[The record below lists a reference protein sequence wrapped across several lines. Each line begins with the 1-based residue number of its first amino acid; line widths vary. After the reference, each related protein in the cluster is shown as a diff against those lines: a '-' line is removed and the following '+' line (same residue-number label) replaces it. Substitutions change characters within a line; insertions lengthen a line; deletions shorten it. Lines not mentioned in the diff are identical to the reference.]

1 MKMTRN
7 EGEIFNSCLEDM
19 FEGANIEDC
28 LRAYPGQAAELEPL
42 LRTSLALRQA
52 SLNIQPDYSFKAIV
66 RSHLQ
71 IRAEKIRQKE
81 QKATWFFSC
90 YKRLAVAIV
99 SVMVVFLVGG
109 GVFIASANAL
119 PDESLYPIKL
129 AGEHLRLAV
138 AFSEIDRAKIHVQFA
153 ERRADEMVE
162 MALQGE
168 RDMISTLTAQITAH
182 IDSVSEIWESPVM
195 QGESA
200 AFVPAETPESVGIR
214 ASGEDKSAV
223 DLESTVDLEEI
234 LDQSREETLYILQ
247 VALRMAPEDLKPI
260 LEQAIENLGNDYS
273 NVISIVKTG

>member
-7 EGEIFNSCLEDM
+7 KAEIFNSCLERM

-28 LRAYPGQAAELEPL
+28 LRAYPEQAKELKPL
-42 LRTSLALRQA
+42 LRASLAIRQT
-52 SLNIQPDYSFKAIV
+52 SLNIHPDYHFKSIV

-71 IRAEKIRQKE
+71 IRAEKMRRKE
-81 QKATWFFSC
+81 HKATWFFNH
-90 YKRLAVAIV
+90 YKRLTVVMV

-109 GVFIASANAL
+109 GVLLASVNAL

-129 AGEHLRLAV
+129 AGEQLKLA
-138 AFSEIDRAKIHVQFA
+138 ATFSEIGRAKIHVQFA

-168 RDMISTLTAQITAH
+168 RDIVSSLTAQITAH

-195 QGESA
+195 QGESTNVFA
-200 AFVPAETPESVGIR
+200 PAELPESVGLR
-214 ASGEDKSAV
+214 TSDEDKSAV
-223 DLESTVDLEEI
+223 DLEGI
-234 LDQSREETLYILQ
+234 LDKSRKETLYMLQ
-247 VALRMAPEDLKPI
+247 AALYTVPEDIKPI

-273 NVISIVKTG
+273 DAISIVKTG

>member
-1 MKMTRN
+1 MTRN
-7 EGEIFNSCLEDM
+7 EGEIFDSCLERM

-28 LRAYPGQAAELEPL
+28 LKEYPGQAAELEPL
-42 LRTSLALRQA
+42 LRTGLALRQA
-52 SLNIQPDYSFKAIV
+52 SLNIHPDYHFKAIV
-66 RSHLQ
+66 RSCLQ
-71 IRAEKIRQKE
+71 IRVEKIRQKE

-90 YKRLAVAIV
+90 YKRLAVAMAG
-99 SVMVVFLVGG
+99 VMVVFLVGG
-109 GVFIASANAL
+109 GVFLASANAL
-119 PDESLYPIKL
+119 PDETLYPIKL

-138 AFSEIDRAKIHVQFA
+138 TFSDIERAKIRVQFA

-168 RDMISTLTAQITAH
+168 REMISTLTAQITAH
-182 IDSVSEIWESPVM
+182 IDNLSEIWESPVM

-200 AFVPAETPESVGIR
+200 SAFVPAESPESVGIR

-223 DLESTVDLEEI
+223 DLEGM

-247 VALRMAPEDLKPI
+247 AALYTAPEDLKPI
-260 LEQAIENLGNDYS
+260 LEQAIENLGNNYS